1 MAQVQPDKSL
11 RQIGLGRRFLH
22 IYRKS
27 VELCYNKRRSRA
39 PQLMV
44 LPFPDQRAEHMR
56 ASCIALDQQ
65 ALGEMRGEI
74 ELAVRPAA
82 AHVQNVRGSVCDYS
96 AAAAGELLEI
106 AACGD
111 VAVCLRAV

>member
-1 MAQVQPDKSL
+1 
-11 RQIGLGRRFLH
+11 
-22 IYRKS
+22 
-27 VELCYNKRRSRA
+27 
-39 PQLMV
+39 
-44 LPFPDQRAEHMR
+44 MR

-82 AHVQNVRGSVCDYS
+82 AHVQNVRGSVCDCS
-96 AAAAGELLEI
+96 AAAAAAAAGELLEI

>member
-1 MAQVQPDKSL
+1 
-11 RQIGLGRRFLH
+11 
-22 IYRKS
+22 
-27 VELCYNKRRSRA
+27 
-39 PQLMV
+39 MV
-44 LPFPDQRAEHMR
+44 LPSSDQRAEHMR

-82 AHVQNVRGSVCDYS
+82 AHVQNVRGSACDGS
-96 AAAAGELLEI
+96 AAAAGELREI
-106 AACGD
+106 AARGD